1 MSEMAKTARAAMK
14 AKAHRMAGPGSDK
27 GKRIDASGW
36 SEPTDMRTNAPTGMR
51 PVSRRQFKD
60 GGAVSG
66 KKAATRTDRKSRA
79 DVWTNRDVRAANH
92 EIAAPH
98 IGGFKDGGATNFR
111 KQAHGMMGMAENMHG
126 RRNGIGKFHRS
137 HKATGGSTN
146 YDDIAGMRPKGDREP
161 RAKGGKTKGK
171 TNIVI
176 AINAGG
182 HDKQQPPMG
191 MMPPKAPPPPPPMAP
206 PQGAGGPPQG
216 MGAPPGMGMPPGM
229 PMPRKS
235 GGRTKREG
243 GGGVSPQPVYKSLI
257 PSYGAAVQRE
267 KESELNTPE
276 GNARRMEG
284 NERRLKGRYAGGKV
298 VGAKYPDASASK
310 AENTKSA
317 ETMKVGAGGG
327 LGRLAKSSIARKDGF
342 KPV

>member
-1 MSEMAKTARAAMK
+1 MSAAMAKEAREAMK

-137 HKATGGSTN
+137 HKAGGGGLDDDLALVLGGPLGKLGKDAVGLRKGGRAHKAGGGSLS
-146 YDDIAGMRPKGDREP
+146 YDDISGMRPKGDREP
-161 RAKGGKTKGK
+161 RAKGGKTKGR

-182 HDKQQPPMG
+182 KEQQPPP
-191 MMPPKAPPPPPPMAP
+191 MMAQKPPMAPPAPPPMP
-206 PQGAGGPPQG
+206 PQGAGGAPQG
-216 MGAPPGMGMPPGM
+216 GAPPGMGMPPGM
-229 PMPRKS
+229 PMPRY
-235 GGRTKREG
+235 R
-243 GGGVSPQPVYKSLI
+243 
-257 PSYGAAVQRE
+257 
-267 KESELNTPE
+267 
-276 GNARRMEG
+276 
-284 NERRLKGRYAGGKV
+284 GGKV
-298 VGAKYPDASASK
+298 VGAKYSDSSASK
-310 AENTKSA
+310 AESTKSA